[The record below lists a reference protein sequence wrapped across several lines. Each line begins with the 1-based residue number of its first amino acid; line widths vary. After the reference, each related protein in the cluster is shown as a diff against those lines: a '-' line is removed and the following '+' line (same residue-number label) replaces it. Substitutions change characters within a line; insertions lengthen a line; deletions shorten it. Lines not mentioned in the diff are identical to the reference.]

1 VAGLFH
7 SYLTRLRMNS
17 DSLRGEAMS
26 NSKSRLK
33 TTKGKFIV
41 RFNGLELLAL
51 NFSSGRIMFRM
62 KYPWYLWR
70 EFWGEWTPTATKFL
84 LNKFPVMCC
93 WVNVLIFLHS
103 QLVVS

>member
-1 VAGLFH
+1 MNYSYAIFRVGLFH

-51 NFSSGRIMFRM
+51 NYGLRYAISSGRIMFRM
-62 KYPWYLWR
+62 K
-70 EFWGEWTPTATKFL
+70 
-84 LNKFPVMCC
+84 
-93 WVNVLIFLHS
+93 
-103 QLVVS
+103 